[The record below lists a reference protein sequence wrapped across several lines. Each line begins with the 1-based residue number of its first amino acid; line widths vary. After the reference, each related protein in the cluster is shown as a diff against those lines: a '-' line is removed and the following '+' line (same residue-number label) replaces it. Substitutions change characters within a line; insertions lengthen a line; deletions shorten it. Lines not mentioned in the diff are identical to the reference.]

1 MTSFKR
7 GALLVLTIASI
18 VADAVIVWY
27 AFGGLSDASG
37 VPPMFLAAG
46 LVNAIAFL
54 WYLRL
59 IQQSEYLTAEQ
70 KNMWTIGL
78 FFGLGIGQAIYFV
91 RHVNREGS
99 R

>member
-7 GALLVLTIASI
+7 SAFLFLTTASI
-18 VADAVIVWY
+18 LADAVIAWY
-27 AFGGLSDASG
+27 AFAGLAEASG

-54 WYLRL
+54 CYLRL
-59 IQQSEYLTAEQ
+59 VQKSEHLTTEQ

-78 FFGLGIGQAIYFV
+78 FFGLGVAQAIYFA
-91 RHVNREGS
+91 RYVNREGPQ
-99 R
+99 